1 MHEQTEKED
10 LTMKK
15 RVLAALLCTS
25 LTAGALAGCGS
36 FGGKETTAVQ
46 KASGGKRTAYLL
58 DGAFKSYGGGIY

>member
-36 FGGKETTAVQ
+36 FGAKRQQRAQRPLRLQAQKVLPVQ
-46 KASGGKRTAYLL
+46 RRPL
-58 DGAFKSYGGGIY
+58 IRNR